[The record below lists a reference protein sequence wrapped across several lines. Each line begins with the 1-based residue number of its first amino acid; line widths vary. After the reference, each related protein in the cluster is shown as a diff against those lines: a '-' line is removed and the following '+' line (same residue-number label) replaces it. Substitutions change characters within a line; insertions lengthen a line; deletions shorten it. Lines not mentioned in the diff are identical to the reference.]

1 MQPFVEK
8 KEENI
13 RRSKSN
19 FQLHFAA
26 GWSLIYKRI
35 FRSTDSGNWYFFIQ
49 VVLLHLRYFVWL
61 HFLYFVAFCCV
72 LLYLRHFVV
81 LLYLRHCCIL
91 LYLRHFVALLYLW
104 HCCILLYL
112 RHDQLS
118 RFESSQFFFCP
129 VFCASTKEILF
140 FFWKIWLWNSKKIFL
155 YLREISKNPFNL
167 FRVQSFAL
175 AVTYKGAWFQYQL
188 HFKYWSLKYGNKYQS
203 QLNPFIHQ
211 PSTK

>member
-118 RFESSQFFFCP
+118 RFESSQSFFCP
-129 VFCASTKEILF
+129 VFCASTNIQRKNFVFEKYDFEIQRKYF
-140 FFWKIWLWNSKKIFL
+140 C
-155 YLREISKNPFNL
+155 ISE
-167 FRVQSFAL
+167 
-175 AVTYKGAWFQYQL
+175 
-188 HFKYWSLKYGNKYQS
+188 KYQR
-203 QLNPFIHQ
+203 IH
-211 PSTK
+211 SIFSVSSRLR